1 MDRPRIRQ
9 SFKQRKLLLAA
20 GGLFLLSGVAF
31 AIAKLEPGVIRIHR
45 APEDGGTVARMAVGG
60 GFAQVLE
67 NTVTLLVTDAVVA
80 EDVDAAQVKKQLA
93 DVVERL
99 SHPASDEDAR
109 GLRRLRRALQARL
122 SLVE

>member
-1 MDRPRIRQ
+1 
-9 SFKQRKLLLAA
+9 
-20 GGLFLLSGVAF
+20 
-31 AIAKLEPGVIRIHR
+31 
-45 APEDGGTVARMAVGG
+45 MAVGG

-99 SHPASDEDAR
+99 SHPASDEDYR
-109 GLRRLRRALQARL
+109 DLLRLRRSLQARL